1 MPTLDIWVAAQA
13 AVDNKSFFSK
23 VAHMGALHKYR
34 SAVSSSGSFKSKAA
48 ALMGTAAKSLFS
60 LIPLPAVGSILSAAQ
75 GVIESKVRVKLHQ
88 SHNPKMAA
96 EHRKMMS
103 DVESVKFALKEINI
117 EVLDRY
123 RWKLEDSV
131 KEMVAESQKYD
142 TKYAKADKDSKPC
155 NAQYELAYA
164 IAQAERRLNKFER
177 EVSGLLAIAQ
187 ASLVFAEKARVSV
200 IDYKNQASL
209 NFAAS
214 ADTEVKICNL
224 GHSLSEKE
232 EMKMVL
238 LSTHANCDKF
248 CYYHNAL
255 ASSQY
260 SGNPSAGPA
269 SYISDTA
276 KYVSQTLKEPYSTES
291 FLSVYKLPTE

>member
-1 MPTLDIWVAAQA
+1 
-13 AVDNKSFFSK
+13 
-23 VAHMGALHKYR
+23 
-34 SAVSSSGSFKSKAA
+34 
-48 ALMGTAAKSLFS
+48 
-60 LIPLPAVGSILSAAQ
+60 
-75 GVIESKVRVKLHQ
+75 
-88 SHNPKMAA
+88 
-96 EHRKMMS
+96 MS

-232 EMKMVL
+232 EMKKLGAKGKLVL
-238 LSTHANCDKF
+238 LH
-248 CYYHNAL
+248 
-255 ASSQY
+255 
-260 SGNPSAGPA
+260 G
-269 SYISDTA
+269 
-276 KYVSQTLKEPYSTES
+276 V
-291 FLSVYKLPTE
+291 LSVGLQVAHRIVFAGRCEVSRRVRARLNRQTDGRCGQVAAARKRWRNRVLEARRSGRHGLSYGAFPVQHQYGGTFA